1 MSEKSSKKPTKEI
14 VIDLGTVKYCYGY
27 YQLLI
32 EKLEL
37 PSVTAMNNDAL
48 YDFLAEP
55 MEQDTTV
62 RFINYSSTGKDV
74 KETLPKTL
82 KMFQR
87 VKKFQKNC
95 GCSFDWSVE

>member
-1 MSEKSSKKPTKEI
+1 MTEKTLEKPIKEI
-14 VIDLGTVKYCYGY
+14 TIDLGTVKYCYGY

-37 PSVTAMNNDAL
+37 PDFTSMNNDAL

-55 MEQDTTV
+55 LEADTV
-62 RFINYSSTGKDV
+62 VKFINYSSTGKDV

-82 KMFQR
+82 KMFER
-87 VKKFQKNC
+87 VKRFQRSC
-95 GCSFDWSVE
+95 GCNFSWTVE